1 MKPKIVALIQA
12 RVGSKRLPGK
22 VLKDIEG
29 QTMLERVVNRVKE
42 AKNLDEVV
50 IATTVSEGD
59 IAIVELC
66 KKHNWLCFRGS
77 EPDVLDRF
85 YQAACLFKADAIV
98 RITADCPLIDPRL
111 IDKVVEKFLSL
122 YPDID
127 YVSEGLTNRTFPR
140 GLDTEVVNMSAL
152 RNEWQTSTKWRE
164 HVTLNIRK
172 NSNRYRM
179 ADIHNGKN
187 YSHMRWCVDTAEDLE
202 FVRKVYGHFKDKGF
216 YWEDVVELL
225 EKYPEWV
232 IVDTQV
238 DPK

>member
-85 YQAACLFKADAIV
+85 YQAACFFKADAVV

-111 IDKVVEKFLSL
+111 IDKVVEKFLTL

-127 YVSEGLTNRTFPR
+127 YASEGLTNRTFPR
-140 GLDTEVVNMSAL
+140 GLDTEVVSIGAL

-172 NSNRYRM
+172 NAGRYRM
-179 ADIHNGKN
+179 ADISNDKD
-187 YSHMRWCVDTAEDLE
+187 YSYMRWCVDTAEDLE
-202 FVRKVYGHFKDKGF
+202 FVRRVYGHFNGSRF
-216 YWEDVVELL
+216 YWEDVVKLL
-225 EKYPEWV
+225 EIHPDWV
-232 IVDTQV
+232 IIDTQV